1 MLMHAE
7 APAFARLNRGYQ
19 RLFQPNR
26 LTLGL
31 VVPVESYPDSPV
43 PSMTDHV
50 QRVKLA
56 ESLGFAAIWLRDIP
70 LHVPA
75 FGDAGQVYDPFVY
88 LGLLAGQ
95 TEAITLGVSSIV
107 LPLRHPIHVAKAA
120 ASVDELSGGRLVLGV
135 ASGDRALEYPAFDI
149 DYQTRGER
157 FREHFEAILH
167 WQQASVEANGMAV
180 LPKPTAERLP
190 LLLTGSSQQS
200 DDWLAANGDGWMT
213 YPRDA
218 KTQAR
223 VIAEYRL
230 RTQQSGRQAQPVMEP
245 LYIDLNDDVD
255 AAPEKIHLGYRLG
268 ISRLREYLL
277 QRQSIGVNHVALN
290 LRFNRAD
297 PERALNQLA
306 EYLLPLFSSHPTQ
319 DAQ

>member
-7 APAFARLNRGYQ
+7 APAFASLNQGYQ

-31 VVPVESYPDSPV
+31 VVPLESYPDSPV
-43 PSMTDHV
+43 PSMSDHV

-56 ESLGFAAIWLRDIP
+56 ESLGFAGVWLRDIP
-70 LHVPA
+70 LHVPS
-75 FGDAGQVYDPFVY
+75 FGDAGQIYDPFVY

-95 TEAITLGVSSIV
+95 TQTITLGVSSIV

-120 ASVDELSGGRLVLGV
+120 ASVDELSGGRLVMGV
-135 ASGDRALEYPAFDI
+135 ASGDRPQEYPAFDI
-149 DYQTRGER
+149 DYQNRGDR
-157 FREHFEAILH
+157 FREHFESIRQ
-167 WQQASVEANGMAV
+167 WQRASVEASGMAV

-213 YPRDA
+213 YPREA
-218 KTQAR
+218 QTQTQ
-223 VIAEYRL
+223 VIADYRL
-230 RTQQSGRQAQPVMEP
+230 RAQQSGRAAQPVMEP
-245 LYIDLNDDVD
+245 LYIDLHEDAD

-277 QRQSIGVNHVALN
+277 QRQAIGVNHVALN
-290 LRFNRAD
+290 LRFNRAE
-297 PERALNQLA
+297 PEHTLNQLA